1 MKNPPPL
8 FNFFAGHKIRF
19 KNLPPIPPPCTLK
32 CFVVLLSTL
41 EEDCKGEEA
50 SSFKVE

>member
-1 MKNPPPL
+1 LLVIKLGLRTLNPL
-8 FNFFAGHKIRF
+8 
-19 KNLPPIPPPCTLK
+19 LPPLK
-32 CFVVLLSTL
+32 CFVVVLSTL

>member
-1 MKNPPPL
+1 MENPPPL
-8 FNFFAGHKIRF
+8 NNFFAGHKIRF
-19 KNLPPIPPPCTLK
+19 NKPPPPPPHTQK
-32 CFVVLLSTL
+32 CFVVILSTL